1 LDFNDDHRVEEEY
14 GEREGDADDEREESR
29 GETEGTQLLD
39 EVEEDWEVEDM
50 VIEGLGDI
58 DDVTMEGTERSFGP
72 LAYRIR

>member
-39 EVEEDWEVEDM
+39 EVEEDGKW
-50 VIEGLGDI
+50 
-58 DDVTMEGTERSFGP
+58 
-72 LAYRIR
+72 RIW